1 MSNQANQVS
10 CDHCS
15 LNTICF
21 PRGLTRDEISELSAL
36 INVRKTLRR
45 GDSICRQGSQFRG
58 IFAIKSG
65 VAKLIADD
73 RFGNEHIL
81 RVLLPGELLGFD
93 GLYDHKYHCSA
104 VALDRLSYCEL
115 SANSMNDLFQNH
127 PTLTREL
134 FRHSSEKI
142 KQDRELIVL
151 STRSA
156 EEKMAFFLID
166 LSDRM
171 KKRGFSSA
179 EFTLSLTRQ
188 EIGDHLGLAM
198 ETVSRLLKKFQQ
210 QGLIVVNSK
219 VIEITNISGLRSVSA
234 CYI

>member
-1 MSNQANQVS
+1 MLSPGNQVS
-10 CDHCS
+10 CNHCA
-15 LNTICF
+15 LNKICF
-21 PRGLTRDEISELSAL
+21 PRGLSKDEICEISAL
-36 INVRKTLRR
+36 IKVNRTLHR
-45 GDSICRQGSQFRG
+45 GDSICRQGSEFRG

-65 VAKLIADD
+65 TAKLIADD
-73 RFGNEHIL
+73 SFGNEHIL

-93 GLYDHKYHCSA
+93 GLYDSKYHCSA
-104 VALDRLSYCEL
+104 VALERLSFCEL
-115 SANSMNDLFQNH
+115 PANSMNNLFQNY

-134 FRHSSEKI
+134 FRHGSEKI

-171 KKRGFSSA
+171 KKRGFSPA

-198 ETVSRLLKKFQQ
+198 ETVSRVLKKFQL

-219 VIEITNISGLRSVSA
+219 AIEMTNISGLRDVSA
-234 CYI
+234 CFK